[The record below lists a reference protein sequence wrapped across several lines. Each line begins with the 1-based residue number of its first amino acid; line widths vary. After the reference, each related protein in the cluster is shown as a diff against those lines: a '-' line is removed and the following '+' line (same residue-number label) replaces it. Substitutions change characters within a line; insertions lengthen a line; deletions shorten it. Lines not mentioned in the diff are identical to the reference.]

1 MTDRIKVLLV
11 DDSAVVREVLTAEL
25 SHDPAIQIV
34 GAAPDAYIAR
44 DKILKL
50 APDVVLL
57 DIEMPRLDGLTFLRR
72 LMHYHPLPVIIVS
85 SLTPPGGQLALEA
98 IAAGAVDVVCKPG
111 PGLSLSEMTEML
123 TAKIKAAAHARC
135 DRFRP
140 AADAELARL
149 PCRNAARKLI
159 AIGASTGGTQA
170 IEQILRRF
178 PSDAPAT
185 LIVQHMP
192 AYFTASFAQRLNKIC
207 AMEVREAVTDDLLKP
222 GCALIAPGNR
232 HMLLRCRDD
241 KLFVQL
247 KDGPTVH
254 HQRPSIEV
262 TFLSIA
268 QCAAAQTAA
277 ALLTGMGTDGA
288 QGLLALRNAGAY
300 TVAQDADTSVVF
312 GMPAEAIRLGAA
324 TTVAPLS
331 KIAEKLLSAAASI

>member
-1 MTDRIKVLLV
+1 MADRIKVLIV

-25 SHDPAIQIV
+25 IRDPAIQII
-34 GAAPDAYIAR
+34 GTAPDAYIAR

-85 SLTPPGGQLALEA
+85 SLTPPGGQLALDA
-98 IAAGAVDVVCKPG
+98 IAAGAVDVACKPG
-111 PGLSLSEMTEML
+111 SGLSLSEMTEML

-135 DRFRP
+135 DRARP
-140 AADAELARL
+140 AAEAAPARL
-149 PCRNAARKLI
+149 AVGSQTRQLI

-170 IEQILRRF
+170 IEQVLRSF
-178 PSDAPAT
+178 PSDGPAI

-192 AYFTASFAQRLNKIC
+192 AYFTASFAQRLDKMC
-207 AMEVREAVTDDLLKP
+207 AMEVREAVNGDLVQP

-232 HMLLRCRDD
+232 HMLLRRHDD
-241 KLFVQL
+241 KLFVQI
-247 KDGPTVH
+247 KDGPAVH

-262 TFLSIA
+262 LFQSIV
-268 QCAAAQTAA
+268 QCAAGQTAA

-288 QGLLALRNAGAY
+288 QGLLALRRAGAH
-300 TVAQDADTSVVF
+300 TIAQDAATSVVF
-312 GMPAEAIRLGAA
+312 GMPAEAIRLGGA
-324 TTVAPLS
+324 TEVVPLHR
-331 KIAEKLLSAAASI
+331 IAEKLLGAANGE